1 LRLKG
6 IFFTSLNF
14 TFSKRPPLKFL
25 TAFAFIF
32 LTLSSSAQSFQQL
45 NEEFMGLFQK
55 GEYQSAIPVGEKAI
69 LQSKKEFGEK
79 HLNYAI
85 ANHNLAEAYYALQR
99 GQESF
104 PYYKTAIKTY
114 KLFET
119 NNGADLGLC
128 YNSIGTIFLSQ
139 KKYDSAARNYEIALA
154 YFLKLSEENYDNLI
168 VVMNNLSDIYLPLGQ
183 NKEAQSLYERV
194 LPVIK
199 KKETTKSTN
208 YYVILSNL
216 AAAYH
221 SQQLLMQAEK
231 SCREVASIIEELKG
245 TNNTEYTDILDQL
258 ANTVREQGR
267 PKEAEE
273 LITKAYQIKKSFPGF
288 DTLAIVTSYNAYGNV
303 YTDLAEFSKAEDYF
317 KQALSLLNP
326 EREDHVDW
334 FQNVLR
340 NFGYSYIEAG
350 NFPEAKKILL
360 KVLQLQQQK
369 FGADYPEN
377 AMVIV
382 TIANAEFQLDEYSE
396 AEKHAKEAMEL
407 LTKVYG
413 KENFG
418 VARSYEILGLI
429 YHKTGRSK
437 EALNYYLQAININT
451 KLFGEQSRAVAYN
464 YSNFGLIYFD
474 LSKFAQAELA
484 LSEAYRIQEKIFG
497 PDHTDCALS
506 LANIGVVY
514 LSQARYADAD
524 RVLAIAV
531 NIYKKRGL
539 TQTPNFLKVL
549 NTIALLSTQ
558 QGNYDEAKK
567 LFFNILQTIK
577 EQEQKNS
584 TILFIVLNNL
594 SLINIQEKKYD
605 SALYYASQAAEM
617 AKNFFGTATT
627 DYVKSMSNLMVANSG
642 AGNLKE
648 AEAIFKDLVPLCKQ
662 VLGDKAPLLNQIYFN
677 GAFLSFK
684 KNEFSSAKKYI
695 DSSNRL
701 LFSSVEQDFLVLS
714 EKEKLEWWNEFR
726 NHFDLQTSI
735 LLKANNDPS
744 FLENFA
750 NNQLNLKGYVLND
763 ASLTFRR
770 ARQNGSSQLKEAIDK
785 WETTRKLLSKEQ
797 LLPANQRKYSLDS
810 LEIIANALEKNI
822 NILSSEALKYRKE
835 TGNWKEIQ
843 NALSAN
849 EAAIEFLSFR
859 LMTNVYTDSVKYAA
873 LLFTKDSPLPQFIS
887 LCDEAALSY
896 CLKGGKENDKETNIN
911 ALYRSSITSSK
922 NTGKFLGDSLYNLIW
937 KPLLPYLK
945 NTSTIFFAP
954 DGILHK
960 VAFHAL
966 PTPDKKLLID
976 NYQLQQFSSIRQIVN
991 SKNKKPKALSSVFLL
1006 GNPNFNPATS
1016 NTAGNSNNTRGS
1028 WTQLP
1033 GTEKEI
1039 NQLKQVFQSKGT
1051 QVVTK
1056 TGDAATE
1063 ESFKNQDGR
1072 SSAIAHLATHG
1083 FFLQQAK
1090 PDSLKKQEVRNPFI
1104 LSNDPL
1110 IRSGLILTGAN
1121 SAWNGQQQNGAA
1133 EDGVLT
1139 AFEIA
1144 QMDLS
1149 NTQLVVLS
1157 ACETALGDL
1166 QGSEG
1171 VFGLQRAFKI
1181 AGVKN
1186 MVVSLWQVPDKETVE
1201 LMTSFYTN
1209 LLGGKNV
1216 RDAFYQ
1222 AQKEMRSKYPPF
1234 YWAAFVLVE

>member
-6 IFFTSLNF
+6 IFSTSLNF
-14 TFSKRPPLKFL
+14 TFSKRPPLKLL
-25 TAFAFIF
+25 TAFVFIF
-32 LTLSSSAQSFQQL
+32 STFCSNAQSFQQL
-45 NEEFMGLFQK
+45 NEEFMDFFQK

-69 LQSKKEFGEK
+69 TQAQKEFGQK
-79 HLNYAI
+79 HMNYAI
-85 ANHNLAEAYYALQR
+85 SNHNLAEAYYALQR
-99 GQESF
+99 GQESL
-104 PYYKTAIKTY
+104 PYYQTAIKTY

-119 NNGADLGLC
+119 TQGAVIGLC
-128 YNSIGTIFLSQ
+128 HNSIGTVFFSQ
-139 KKYDSAARNYEIALA
+139 RKYDSAANNYEKAFA
-154 YFLKLSEENYDNLI
+154 YFLKLSEKSYDNLI

-183 NKEAQSLYERV
+183 NKEAQSLYEKV

-208 YYVILSNL
+208 YYVTLSNL

-221 SQQLLMQAEK
+221 SLQLLIQAEK

-273 LITKAYQIKKSFPGF
+273 LITKAYQIKKSFAGF

-326 EREDHVDW
+326 EREDHADW

-350 NFPEAKKILL
+350 NFSEAKRILL
-360 KVLQLQQQK
+360 QVLHLQKQK

-382 TIANAEFQLDEYSE
+382 TIANAEFQLDEFSE
-396 AEKHAKEAMEL
+396 AEKHAKEALEL
-407 LTKVYG
+407 LTRVYG

-418 VARSYEILGLI
+418 IARSYEILGLI

-451 KLFGEQSRAVAYN
+451 KVFGQQSRALAYN
-464 YSNFGLIYFD
+464 YSNLGLIYYD
-474 LSKFAQAELA
+474 LGKFALAELA
-484 LSEAYRIQEKIFG
+484 FNEAYHIQEKIFG
-497 PDHTDCALS
+497 PDHSDCALS
-506 LANIGVVY
+506 LANIAVVY
-514 LSQARYADAD
+514 LTQSRYADAD

-539 TQTPNFLKVL
+539 TNTPNFLKVL

-558 QGNYDEAKK
+558 QGDYDEAKK
-567 LFFNILQTIK
+567 LFSRILETIK
-577 EQEQKNS
+577 EQDQKNS
-584 TILFIVLNNL
+584 TILFTVLNNL

-605 SALYYASQAAEM
+605 SALHYASQAADM
-617 AKNFFGTATT
+617 AKNFFGDSTM
-627 DYVKSMSNLMVANSG
+627 DYIKAMSNLMVANSG
-642 AGNLKE
+642 SGRLKE
-648 AEAIFKDLVPLCKQ
+648 AETIFKDLIPLCRQ
-662 VLGDKAPLLNQIYFN
+662 VLGNKASLLNRVYFN
-677 GAFLSFK
+677 GAFLAFK
-684 KNEFSSAKKYI
+684 KNDLSSAKKYI

-714 EKEKLEWWNEFR
+714 EKEKLEWWNEFK

-735 LLKANNDPS
+735 LLIENNDPS

-770 ARQNGSSQLKEAIDK
+770 ARQNGSKELKEAIDK
-785 WETTRKLLSKEQ
+785 WETTRRLLSKEQ
-797 LLPANQRKYSLDS
+797 LLPADQRKYSLDS
-810 LEIIANALEKNI
+810 LEITANALEKNI
-822 NILSSEALKYRKE
+822 NILSSEALKYRKH
-835 TGNWKEIQ
+835 TNNWKEIQ
-843 NALSAN
+843 NALSVN

-873 LLFTKDSPLPQFIS
+873 LLFTKDNPLPQFIP

-896 CLKGGKENDKETNIN
+896 CLKTKESDKQTNIN
-911 ALYRSSITSSK
+911 SLYRSTITSSK

-945 NTSTIFFAP
+945 NINTILFAP
-954 DGILHK
+954 DGMLHK

-976 NYQLQQFSSIRQIVN
+976 NYQLQQFSSIKQIVN
-991 SKNKKPKALSSVFLL
+991 SKSRQPKAINSVFLL
-1006 GNPNFNPATS
+1006 GNANFNSVITK
-1016 NTAGNSNNTRGS
+1016 TTSNNTPNS
-1028 WTQLP
+1028 WSLLP
-1033 GTEKEI
+1033 GTEKEVS
-1039 NQLKQVFQSKGT
+1039 QLKQVFLSKGI
-1051 QVVTK
+1051 QAITK
-1056 TGDAATE
+1056 TGNTATE
-1063 ESFKNQDGR
+1063 ESFKNLDGH
-1072 SSAIAHLATHG
+1072 SPTIVHLATHG

-1090 PDSLKKQEVRNPFI
+1090 ADSLKKVAIKNPFAI
-1104 LSNDPL
+1104 SNDPL
-1110 IRSGLILTGAN
+1110 IRSGLVLTGAN
-1121 SAWNGQQQNGAA
+1121 TAWNGQQTETT

-1181 AGVKN
+1181 SGVKN
-1186 MVVSLWQVPDKETVE
+1186 LVVSLWQVPDKETVE
-1201 LMTSFYTN
+1201 LMTAFYTN
-1209 LLGGKNV
+1209 LLAGKNV
-1216 RDAFYQ
+1216 RDAFYY
-1222 AQKEMRSKYPPF
+1222 AQKEMRSKYSPF